1 MQVRHVL
8 FVAALATS
16 TVAQARYVE
25 IWNPPEARAAGA
37 VPAPHV
43 RPKVTKRRHESI
55 HSAKATVRRK
65 AVGAAGARVPA
76 AASQAA
82 PSFDDIP
89 RQLTPDGNVLRV
101 RARQAQVEVVQ

>member
-25 IWNPPEARAAGA
+25 IWNPPEARVAGE
-37 VPAPHV
+37 PAPRP
-43 RPKVTKRRHESI
+43 RPKVTKRRHVSI
-55 HSAKATVRRK
+55 HTSKATVRRN
-65 AVGAAGARVPA
+65 AAGVASARTPA
-76 AASQAA
+76 APSQAA

-89 RQLTPDGNVLRV
+89 RQLTPDGYVLRV
-101 RARQAQVEVVQ
+101 RASHAQVEVVQ